1 MSAASKQPQLSDVA
15 ANYVRQLVM
24 SGELLPGSSVR
35 PEQIGEALGISTT
48 PAREAL
54 QALRVEGFLEL
65 LPRRGF
71 QVAPLTGGDIR
82 DLFGAQALISGELAK
97 RAAEHA
103 NDQDIDELEALHL
116 ELIAA
121 AKRNDLAELEAKN
134 HDFHR
139 HINQL
144 ADSRKLCWALSMLTR
159 YVPRSFYAEIPGWP
173 QSTVDDH
180 SEILDAIRSRDAD
193 AIADAVRRHLEHA
206 GELLASNFDLRLH
219 GADKDSDPG
228 ADGRSSEQVVVS

>member
-24 SGELLPGSSVR
+24 SGELLPGASVR

-97 RAAEHA
+97 RAAELA

-116 ELIAA
+116 ELVAA
-121 AKRNDLAELEAKN
+121 DKRNDFEELEAKN
-134 HDFHR
+134 HEFHR

-144 ADSRKLCWALSMLTR
+144 AESRKLCWALSMLTR

-180 SEILDAIRSRDAD
+180 SKILDAIRSRDPD

-206 GELLASNFDLRLH
+206 GELLASNFDLRLQ
-219 GADKDSDPG
+219 GAD
-228 ADGRSSEQVVVS
+228 SESGERLPDQVIIS

>member
-1 MSAASKQPQLSDVA
+1 MKAHNAQPQLSDVA
-15 ANYVRQLVM
+15 SNYVRQMVM
-24 SGELLPGSSVR
+24 SGELLPGASVR
-35 PEQIGEALGISTT
+35 PETIGETLGISTT

-71 QVAPLTGGDIR
+71 QVAPLTGNDIR

-97 RAAEHA
+97 RAAERA
-103 NDQDIDELEALHL
+103 DNTDIDELEALHL
-116 ELIAA
+116 ELIAT
-121 AKRNDLAELEAKN
+121 AKRNDLEELEAKN
-134 HDFHR
+134 HQFHR

-159 YVPRSFYAEIPGWP
+159 YVPRSFYADIPGWP

-180 SEILDAIRSRDAD
+180 SKILGAIRERNPEK
-193 AIADAVRRHLEHA
+193 IGQAVRAHLEHA
-206 GELLASNFDLRLH
+206 GELLASHFDARLK
-219 GADKDSDPG
+219 GLGLPGPSTRSVPVIVSESD
-228 ADGRSSEQVVVS
+228 

>member
-1 MSAASKQPQLSDVA
+1 MNSLNTQPQLSDVA
-15 ANYVRQLVM
+15 SNYVRQMIM
-24 SGELLPGSSVR
+24 SGELLPGTSVR
-35 PEQIGEALGISTT
+35 PEAIGETLGISTT

-71 QVAPLTGGDIR
+71 QVAPLTGNDIR

-97 RAAEHA
+97 RAAERA
-103 NDQDIDELEALHL
+103 NDSDIDELEALHL

-121 AKRNDLAELEAKN
+121 AKRNDLDELEAKN
-134 HDFHR
+134 HHFHR

-144 ADSRKLCWALSMLTR
+144 ADSRKLCWTLSMLTR
-159 YVPRSFYAEIPGWP
+159 YVPRSFYADIPGWP

-180 SEILDAIRSRDAD
+180 SKILEAIRERDPQK
-193 AIADAVRRHLEHA
+193 IGQAVRAHLEHA
-206 GELLASNFDLRLH
+206 GELLASHFDARLK
-219 GADKDSDPG
+219 GMDPADS
-228 ADGRSSEQVVVS
+228 ATRSIPVVVSESR